1 MARAVSIPQSKSQK
15 LSLFVDTH
23 MAIITHHTLH
33 SIAFKPAESGWGAG
47 KKYHQNYDD
56 IFGKK
61 DPKGGETAPDTQ
73 GKK

>member
-1 MARAVSIPQSKSQK
+1 
-15 LSLFVDTH
+15 